1 MVIPSTSF
9 GAEPDS
15 VGRLYIAVSSLS
27 QSVDG
32 DLDGAT
38 YYTDG
43 FRLYMVPQVSSGMGV
58 QVALGGRNHD
68 GSIEAYYGTTSHDAS
83 WLGSPLSA
91 RRHEVGLCGRINVNP
106 RSSLQYYLMVAPF
119 FQFLVVPEG
128 VFSSV
133 DETLEREKFSG
144 RGIRLG
150 PGLRYNL
157 TPLLALRG
165 ETSYAVSRFTSL
177 AGRDLEGF
185 SGSGFSWSVGLSYA
199 LERLK
204 GI

>member
-15 VGRLYIAVSSLS
+15 VGRLYIAVGSLS

-32 DLDGAT
+32 DLDGVT
-38 YYTDG
+38 YYVDG
-43 FRLYMVPQVSSGMGV
+43 FRLYMVPEVSSGMGM
-58 QVALGGRNHD
+58 QVALGGRNHI
-68 GSIEAYYGTTSHDAS
+68 GSVEAYYGSTSHDAS
-83 WLGSPLSA
+83 WMGLPLSA
-91 RRHEVGLCGRINVNP
+91 RRHEVGLCVRWNINP
-106 RSSLQYYLMVAPF
+106 TSSLQYYLMGAPF

-128 VFSSV
+128 VFFSV
-133 DETLEREKFSG
+133 DETIEREKFSG
-144 RGIRLG
+144 WGGKLG

-157 TPLLALRG
+157 TPMFAVRG
-165 ETSYAVSRFTSL
+165 EASYALFRFTSL
-177 AGRDLEGF
+177 AGRDLDDF
-185 SGSGFSWSVGLSYA
+185 TGSGFSWSVGLSYA

>member
-9 GAEPDS
+9 GSEPDS
-15 VGRLYIAVSSLS
+15 VVRMYIAIGTMS
-27 QSVDG
+27 QSVNG
-32 DLDGAT
+32 DLDGVS
-38 YYTDG
+38 YYVDG
-43 FRLYMVPQVSSGMGV
+43 YRLYMIPEVSSGMGL
-58 QVALGGRNHD
+58 QVALGARNHI

-83 WLGSPLSA
+83 WLGLPLSA

-144 RGIRLG
+144 WGIKLG

-165 ETSYAVSRFTSL
+165 EASYAISRFTSL
-177 AGRDLEGF
+177 AGRKTERL
-185 SGSGFSWSVGLSYA
+185 SSNGFSWSVGLLYA